1 MKLLINIFNSKTARY
16 VLLFIMLLGGASF
29 AQTPRISMTTQS
41 STDTIQIALES
52 STDSATIY
60 ICREHA
66 GGGAIDTLTRTIYK
80 NVKGVS
86 IPMISTRVSII
97 GNVSYFLID
106 DFNHANTVLTIDAS
120 NHSILTHFYFLGNSL
135 DTGLR
140 TLRYLNVSNCTALG
154 ELGIEHTRLS
164 SADSFLFNGCTKL
177 KRINCRHGLLDSLDV
192 SGCDSLTNLECPY
205 NQLRYLR
212 LNSQI
217 ALVYCS
223 NNLLENIQVNNLPN
237 VRTILANNNL
247 LTSLDVSN
255 CDKLTTL
262 ECCGNL
268 MTACALD
275 SLFNTLPYRP
285 SSHRREIRIS
295 VRNLYGD
302 SLVDPNPG
310 TFTCHTSLATRKEWH
325 FTDSISGD
333 GSGCCSEIKAYNMEI
348 KNITLNSAII
358 AWEDS
363 LAHFPWSLSFWKEN
377 DTAVTSIEIN
387 KTSHTLKG
395 LLPWTTYHVAVRA
408 VCPETAAWSDTLT
421 FLTLRDHKIMYIE
434 EPKPDSCKLAGTA
447 ITPQALVYNGSSA
460 AMSRLAIYADIDSA
474 GHLKA
479 HLVDTILFIEP
490 MKTHFHTF
498 TSAYNVPYMPIGSR
512 YGVKVYMDSVADDA
526 DLSNDTVSILVC
538 VDSSSS
544 ITEQPITEKAIRLHP
559 NPVNG
564 TLHIESEMEI
574 SKVEVYD
581 LLGHRQIITTHA
593 NEIDCSQLSV
603 GIYFVK
609 VFTERGNIARKFIKE

>member
-29 AQTPRISMTTQS
+29 AQTPRISMTTLS

-52 STDSATIY
+52 STDSTTIY

-80 NVKGVS
+80 NAKWVS

-97 GNVSYFLID
+97 GNVSYFLMNGFD
-106 DFNHANTVLTIDAS
+106 HANTVLTIDAS
-120 NHSILTHFYFLGNSL
+120 NHPTLTYFYFGGNPI

-140 TLRYLNVSNCTALG
+140 TLRYLNMSNCTTLEDLACAY
-154 ELGIEHTRLS
+154 TRLS
-164 SADSFLFNGCTKL
+164 SSDSIFFNGCTKL
-177 KRINCRHGLLDSLDV
+177 KRMHCWHGLLDSLDV
-192 SGCDSLTNLECPY
+192 SGCDSLTDLDCSY
-205 NQLRYLR
+205 NQLKYLL
-212 LNSQI
+212 LNSQLK
-217 ALVYCS
+217 LVHCA
-223 NNLLENIQVNNLPN
+223 NNLLENIQINNLPN
-237 VRTILANNNL
+237 IATILANNNL

-255 CDKLTTL
+255 CYKLTNL
-262 ECCGNL
+262 ECADNL
-268 MTACALD
+268 MSACALD

-285 SSHRREIRIS
+285 SSHRGSIKIFGKS
-295 VRNLYGD
+295 IYGD
-302 SLVDPNPG
+302 TITNPG
-310 TFTCHTSLATRKEWH
+310 AFTCHTSLATRKEWH

-395 LLPWTTYHVAVRA
+395 LLPWTTYHVAVRV

-447 ITPQALVYNGSSA
+447 VTPQALVYNGSSA